1 MDQPPEGVWLLMR
14 EDQRRQLTA
23 RLSQLLQRY
32 LRAKSQGG
40 DDDAASFGQAGEPQD
55 PQ

>member
-1 MDQPPEGVWLLMR
+1 MR
-14 EDQRRQLTA
+14 EDQRRQVTA
-23 RLSQLLQRY
+23 RLSQMLERY

-40 DDDAASFGQAGEPQD
+40 DDAASLEQAGGPQD